1 MSESAKILLVDD
13 QPANLD
19 VLRHVLE
26 REGYQVLLAPNG
38 EVALRNAARA
48 LPDLILLDV
57 TMPEMDGHEVCRRL
71 KADAVTADIPVIF
84 CTARDLHED
93 IVLGFEL
100 GAVDYVIKPFQEA
113 EVLKRVESHV
123 RMHQLAREL
132 RERND
137 ELRRE
142 IDERERLDGRLS
154 VMSAREQQ
162 QWDIDGFVGKSAT
175 MQRIFTEIQLV
186 QGNPTTSV
194 LISGESG
201 TGKELIARAIHSSGP
216 RKDGP
221 FVPLNCAALP
231 RELAESLLFG
241 HRKGAFTGA
250 DADRAG
256 VFEAAH
262 EGTLFLDEIGE
273 MPLELQ
279 PKLLRVLEDGEV
291 IRVGATEGRK
301 VDVRV
306 VAATNVELEQRIQDG
321 RFRQDLYYRL
331 FVLVTRL
338 PCLAQRA
345 DDIPSLVAHFLGGAQ
360 IEPEALS
367 LLQAYAW
374 PGNVRE
380 LENQLAGA
388 VAMAAGGTI
397 RREHLWPRL
406 QRLEGVPAPSVSA
419 EQTDPGGSATV
430 WTQGLSL
437 RDARDAFERQ
447 LLQARLD
454 QLQGEPTKVAKSL
467 GISRSRLYE
476 LIRKHDLGR

>member
-137 ELRRE
+137 ELREE

-162 QWDIDGFVGKSAT
+162 QWDIDGFVGKSA
-175 MQRIFTEIQLV
+175 
-186 QGNPTTSV
+186 
-194 LISGESG
+194 
-201 TGKELIARAIHSSGP
+201 
-216 RKDGP
+216 
-221 FVPLNCAALP
+221 
-231 RELAESLLFG
+231 
-241 HRKGAFTGA
+241 
-250 DADRAG
+250 
-256 VFEAAH
+256 
-262 EGTLFLDEIGE
+262 
-273 MPLELQ
+273 
-279 PKLLRVLEDGEV
+279 
-291 IRVGATEGRK
+291 
-301 VDVRV
+301 
-306 VAATNVELEQRIQDG
+306 
-321 RFRQDLYYRL
+321 
-331 FVLVTRL
+331 
-338 PCLAQRA
+338 
-345 DDIPSLVAHFLGGAQ
+345 
-360 IEPEALS
+360 
-367 LLQAYAW
+367 
-374 PGNVRE
+374 
-380 LENQLAGA
+380 
-388 VAMAAGGTI
+388 
-397 RREHLWPRL
+397 
-406 QRLEGVPAPSVSA
+406 
-419 EQTDPGGSATV
+419 
-430 WTQGLSL
+430 
-437 RDARDAFERQ
+437 
-447 LLQARLD
+447 
-454 QLQGEPTKVAKSL
+454 
-467 GISRSRLYE
+467 
-476 LIRKHDLGR
+476 